1 MGRSLPTLVFG
12 VIMVLVGTVGF
23 VREFDV
29 LTEVKPNDVQLALRD
44 GDGLLR
50 YADRQERLDLFR
62 SGNWAELLE
71 ILKKHQEDEPFDPSV
86 MALHAVASAQIHGT
100 NPVAIA
106 HELEH
111 AVLISGNRPDIVRL
125 RNLALSAL
133 LQDRPAPTGTA
144 E

>member
-1 MGRSLPTLVFG
+1 MGRSLLLLVSG
-12 VIMVLVGTVGF
+12 IILVLVGTVGF

-29 LTEVKPNDVQLALRD
+29 LTGVKPNDVQLAFRD
-44 GDGLLR
+44 GEGLLR
-50 YADRQERLDLFR
+50 YADRQQRFDLFR

-71 ILKKHQEDEPFDPSV
+71 ILKKHQKDEPFEPNLK
-86 MALHAVASAQIHGT
+86 ALHAVASAQIGGA
-100 NPVAIA
+100 NPLAIA
-106 HELEH
+106 QELED

-133 LQDRPAPTGTA
+133 LQDRTELIGTA